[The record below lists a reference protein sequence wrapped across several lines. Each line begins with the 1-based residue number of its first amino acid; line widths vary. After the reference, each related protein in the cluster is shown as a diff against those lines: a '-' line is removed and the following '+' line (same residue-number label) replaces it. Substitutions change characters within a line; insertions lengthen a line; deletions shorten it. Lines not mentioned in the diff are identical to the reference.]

1 MVIGYDARAL
11 SWSQSRGI
19 ATYMLGLLNQFA
31 MDRKHRLLL
40 FSNHALVLPPALSAA
55 TEARAFPF
63 RGDRFFGWEQLGLP
77 AKAKAAGVDLM
88 HSPNDTGPWW
98 QPKPWVITIHDTC
111 LLDSDQDENPRNL
124 YYFRTWL
131 PRIARRARFVLTVS
145 EHSRRNLIE
154 RFGLPES
161 RVVRVYHG
169 RDEALETPPPAQE
182 QDAFCRKYG
191 LSQPLVFSIG
201 SALPRKNSRLLLR
214 VFHQLHQRTD
224 GVSTVMAGVDDRLAA
239 EAAVLSPRTILMPFL
254 SRDEL
259 RVLHHLATVFVS
271 ASLMEGFGFPL
282 LDAITAGTPVVFS
295 NDASFPE
302 VVGDGGLPVDGR
314 SEADVLR
321 ALERLLSDSGL
332 REVCAAAARR
342 QARKFSWQEAAGQT
356 FAVYTRALAQP
367 S

>member
-19 ATYMLGLLNQFA
+19 ATYMLGLLQQFA
-31 MDRKHRLLL
+31 RDPAHRLLL
-40 FSNHALVLPPALSAA
+40 FSHRALVLPPALEAA
-55 TEARAFPF
+55 VEAHAFPF

-77 AKAKAAGVDLM
+77 AKAKASGADLM

-111 LLDSDQDENPRNL
+111 LLDSDEDENPQRL

-145 EHSRRNLIE
+145 DHSRRNLIE
-154 RFGLPES
+154 RFRLPES

-169 RDEALETPPPAQE
+169 RDEALDTPPPAQE
-182 QDAFCRKYG
+182 RDAFCREHG

-201 SALPRKNSRLLLR
+201 SDLPRKNSRLLLR

-224 GVSTVMAGVDDRLAA
+224 GVCTVMAGVDDQFAA
-239 EAAVLSPRTILMPFL
+239 EAASLSPRTILMPFL
-254 SRDEL
+254 SRDAL

-271 ASLMEGFGFPL
+271 ASLMEGFGFPC
-282 LDAITAGTPVVFS
+282 LDAITAGAPVVFS

-302 VVGDGGLPVDGR
+302 VVGDGGLAVDGR

-321 ALERLLSDSGL
+321 ALERLLSDQTL
-332 REVCAAAARR
+332 RETCAVAARR
-342 QARKFSWQEAAGQT
+342 QAGKFSWQKAARQT
-356 FAVYTRALAQP
+356 LEVYTRSLQ

>member
-11 SWSQSRGI
+11 SSSQSRGI
-19 ATYMLGLLNQFA
+19 ATYMLGLLHQFTGDPA
-31 MDRKHRLLL
+31 HRLLL
-40 FSNHALVLPPALSAA
+40 FSNRELVLPPALKAA
-55 TEARAFPF
+55 VQARVFPF
-63 RGDRFFGWEQLGLP
+63 RGDRFLGWEQLGLP
-77 AKAKAAGVDLM
+77 AKARAAGVDLM

-111 LLDSDQDENPRNL
+111 LLDSDEDENPQRL
-124 YYFRTWL
+124 HYFRTWL
-131 PRIARRARFVLTVS
+131 PRIARRAPFVLTVS
-145 EHSRRNLIE
+145 DHSRRSLIE
-154 RFGLPES
+154 RFRLPES

-169 RDEALETPPPAQE
+169 RDETLETPPPAQE
-182 QDAFCRKYG
+182 QDAFCRKHG

-201 SALPRKNSRLLLR
+201 SDLPRKNSRLLLR

-224 GVSTVMAGVDDRLAA
+224 GVCTVMAGVDDRWAA
-239 EAAVLSPRTILMPFL
+239 EAAALSPRTILLPFL
-254 SRDEL
+254 SRNEL
-259 RVLHHLATVFVS
+259 RVLHHLAAVFVS
-271 ASLMEGFGFPL
+271 ASLMEGFGFPC

-302 VVGDGGLPVDGR
+302 VVGDGGLAVDGR

-321 ALERLLSDSGL
+321 ALERLLGDTGL
-332 REVCAAAARR
+332 RETCAAAARR
-342 QARKFSWQEAAGQT
+342 QARKFSWQEAAAQT